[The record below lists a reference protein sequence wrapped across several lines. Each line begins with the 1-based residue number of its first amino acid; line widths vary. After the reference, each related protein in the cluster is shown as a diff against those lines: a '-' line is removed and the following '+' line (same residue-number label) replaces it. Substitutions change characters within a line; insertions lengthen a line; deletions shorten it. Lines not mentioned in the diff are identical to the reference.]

1 MMKHTS
7 LLLALL
13 LGTQVVAKQTFYKW
27 TDADGNIHYSEKK
40 PDNNNSAE
48 INVNTKQADI
58 SNNYDQS
65 QRQMDADNEQQGT
78 VDARI
83 KDYYKRKEKRKTAA
97 SASRQKCVK
106 AQKILAK
113 FKKQTRYRRQDKA
126 TGDYIYL
133 DDKQR
138 ATIIAESQ
146 KVISSNCK

>member
-1 MMKHTS
+1 MKYTS
-7 LLLALL
+7 LFLAFMLCS
-13 LGTQVVAKQTFYKW
+13 QVDAKQTFYKW

-40 PDNNNSAE
+40 PDNDNSAE
-48 INVNTKQADI
+48 INVNSKQPEI

-65 QRQMDADNEQQGT
+65 QQQMDADSEQQGT
-78 VDARI
+78 VDSRI
-83 KDYYKRKEKRKTAA
+83 KDYYKRKDKRKTAA
-97 SASRQKCVK
+97 SSGKQKCLK

-126 TGDYIYL
+126 TGEYIYL
-133 DDKQR
+133 NDKQR